1 VIASR
6 RTLCACDFIF
16 IIEYFSYTCT
26 YSCVV

>member
-1 VIASR
+1 VLVI
-6 RTLCACDFIF
+6 LY